1 MFADES
7 LRAAAEVNAAAVIIL
22 AAGASRRMGAPRR
35 CWRYRGETFLDRLI
49 RVFAAAGAMPVVV
62 LGQDAS
68 VIAAGCQRAAEAL
81 LALNPHPELGQ
92 LSSLQCGLGAAP
104 AHAELLFFTP
114 VDSPGVRVAT
124 VLRLR
129 QAWAEQGRPPVVTP
143 RYGGRN
149 GHPVGI
155 ARAVAGEILGAPSG
169 ATARGVL
176 ALHQSE
182 TLRVEVDD
190 PAVLWDLDD
199 EDALRAAFARGVAE

>member
-1 MFADES
+1 
-7 LRAAAEVNAAAVIIL
+7 VNALDIPSAAIIL
-22 AAGASRRMGAPRR
+22 AAGASTRMGRPKALLEID
-35 CWRYRGETFLDRLI
+35 GETFLDRLI
-49 RVFAAAGAMPVVV
+49 RVFAAAGVMPVVV
-62 LGQDAS
+62 LGHDAG

-92 LSSLQCGLGAAP
+92 LSSLQCGLRAAP

-114 VDSPGVRVAT
+114 VDSPGVRVTT

-129 QAWAEQGRPPVVTP
+129 QEWAERGRPPVVTP
-143 RYGGRN
+143 RFAGRN

-155 ARAVAGEILGAPSG
+155 HPSMAGEILNAPSG

-176 ALHQSE
+176 AQHQSE

-199 EDALRAAFARGVAE
+199 ECALRAALDPGVAE